1 MSAALVLSFSGLLLW
16 ACAATAKPGSFAVAD
31 CYGAPLPRLRHR
43 QGFIGD
49 HRLQRGA
56 PRCSVAAMVVASR
69 SPSAVNTSM
78 ASFSRRRSRPAG
90 SRRRFAHT
98 SDAASLAAC
107 VNVCCLYLLPRR
119 QRPAFPTAFRPAER
133 SAPEMQLEWRTS
145 TRLRNP
151 MPNRLEPDS
160 P

>member
-31 CYGAPLPRLRHR
+31 CSGTPLPRLRRR

-56 PRCSVAAMVVASR
+56 PRVARWWRWWHLVLVAQSTPR
-69 SPSAVNTSM
+69 WPASPGAGHARAVHDD
-78 ASFSRRRSRPAG
+78 ASHTRRMLP
-90 SRRRFAHT
+90 
-98 SDAASLAAC
+98 ASLPASMSAAYTC
-107 VNVCCLYLLPRR
+107 FPHR

-133 SAPEMQLEWRTS
+133 SAPEMQLEWRSS